1 MVSHPTRGGCQP
13 GEFDTDAALG
23 CRFLTCFGIEIITGS
38 AGTYWTIVA
47 TAAGCSLGFLNDPI
61 GRPRFFGAA
70 ALGHSIFNYEGFFLW
85 KGFVT

>member
-1 MVSHPTRGGCQP
+1 M
-13 GEFDTDAALG
+13 
-23 CRFLTCFGIEIITGS
+23 GS

-47 TAAGCSLGFLNDPI
+47 TAAVAGCSLGFLNDPI

-85 KGFVT
+85 KGVVT